1 MGPPHPT
8 FGTFVPNKTVFKAS
22 VNDDDEHPVDKVTF
36 GGEER
41 PLGEKLRD
49 GFEVR
54 CDTYKLTGAI
64 ELHRLVSEDYNQLL
78 KRKEEI
84 TSTIIDST
92 CEVEA
97 LVEPYPLH
105 FKEVSQPPLPLFRR
119 SRHCGWHARK
129 ETQKQH
135 SCF

>member
-36 GGEER
+36 GGGER

-78 KRKEEI
+78 KRKDEI

-92 CEVEA
+92 CAVDDFGY
-97 LVEPYPLH
+97 VI
-105 FKEVSQPPLPLFRR
+105 KEVSQPPLTLLRRPRHCFSHVTSDPLKRR
-119 SRHCGWHARK
+119 SC
-129 ETQKQH
+129 
-135 SCF
+135 S